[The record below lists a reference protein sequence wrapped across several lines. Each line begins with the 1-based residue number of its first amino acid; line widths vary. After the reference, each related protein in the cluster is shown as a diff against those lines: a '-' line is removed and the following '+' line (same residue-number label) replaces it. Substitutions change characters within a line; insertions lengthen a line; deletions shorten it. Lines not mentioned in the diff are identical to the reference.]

1 MERLLLLQEPNRYH
15 EKREALKTLVPA
27 DIADQLF
34 LLPLKEVVKLLRVLP
49 KDISAEVFSFFPI
62 RFQKK
67 VIALFTQDEI
77 KSIIEEL
84 YTDDAADLIDEMPA
98 NLVPKILKD
107 VSPEVRNS
115 INHLLNY
122 PEDSVGSVM
131 TPEFVAFKASL
142 TITQAL
148 TIVKKAAIDKETIY
162 KCYVVAQDR
171 LLIGVVEM
179 RTLLSAKPKTL
190 IKDVMRTNIIKA
202 KTTDD
207 KESLVHLFNK
217 YPLLSLP
224 VTDLEGRMVGV
235 VTHDDA
241 VKVMRDEFSEDLEFI
256 GKLGSSD
263 KPYLQEKPSV
273 IAKNRV
279 VWLLVLMLSATITG
293 FIITQFEGALAV
305 TPALISFIPML
316 MDTGG
321 NAGSQASITVIKGLA
336 LKELRMTDMFKI
348 LFKEMRISILVGLVL
363 SVVNF
368 FRIWL
373 TYNFDILLSLTV
385 SLTLVVVIFAAK
397 TIGSMLPLLAK
408 KLNLDPALMAA
419 PFITTLVDAS
429 ALVTYFF
436 IASAIL
442 GTAP

>member
-1 MERLLLLQEPNRYH
+1 
-15 EKREALKTLVPA
+15 
-27 DIADQLF
+27 
-34 LLPLKEVVKLLRVLP
+34 
-49 KDISAEVFSFFPI
+49 
-62 RFQKK
+62 
-67 VIALFTQDEI
+67 
-77 KSIIEEL
+77 
-84 YTDDAADLIDEMPA
+84 
-98 NLVPKILKD
+98 
-107 VSPEVRNS
+107 
-115 INHLLNY
+115 
-122 PEDSVGSVM
+122 
-131 TPEFVAFKASL
+131 
-142 TITQAL
+142 
-148 TIVKKAAIDKETIY
+148 
-162 KCYVVAQDR
+162 
-171 LLIGVVEM
+171 
-179 RTLLSAKPKTL
+179 
-190 IKDVMRTNIIKA
+190 
-202 KTTDD
+202 
-207 KESLVHLFNK
+207 
-217 YPLLSLP
+217 
-224 VTDLEGRMVGV
+224 
-235 VTHDDA
+235 
-241 VKVMRDEFSEDLEFI
+241 
-256 GKLGSSD
+256 
-263 KPYLQEKPSV
+263 
-273 IAKNRV
+273 
-279 VWLLVLMLSATITG
+279 MLSATITG

>member
-1 MERLLLLQEPNRYH
+1 MERLAILKETNRYH
-15 EKREALKTLVPA
+15 EKREALKAFVPA
-27 DIADQLF
+27 DIADQIIV
-34 LLPLKEVVKLLRVLP
+34 LPIKEVVKILRVLP
-49 KDISAEVFSFFPI
+49 KDISAEVFSYFPI

-67 VIALFTQDEI
+67 VIALFTQSEI

-84 YTDDAADLIDEMPA
+84 YADDAADLIDEMPA
-98 NLVPKILKD
+98 NVVTKILKD
-107 VSPEVRNS
+107 VTPEVRNS

-131 TPEFVAFKASL
+131 TPEFVALKQDM
-142 TITQAL
+142 TVTQAL

-162 KCYVVAQDR
+162 KCYVVSKDHI
-171 LLIGVVEM
+171 LIGIVEM

-190 IKDVMRTNIIKA
+190 IQDAMRTNMIKA

-263 KPYLQEKPSV
+263 KPYLQEKPTI

-279 VWLLVLMLSATITG
+279 VWLLVLMLSAIITG
-293 FIITQFEGALAV
+293 FIITEFEDALTV

-336 LKELRMTDMFKI
+336 LKELKMTDVFKI
-348 LFKEMRISILVGLVL
+348 LFKEMRISLLVGFVL
-363 SVVNF
+363 SFVNF

-373 TYNFDILLSLTV
+373 TYEFDVLLSLTV

-429 ALVTYFF
+429 ALITYFL
-436 IASAIL
+436 IASTLL
-442 GTAP
+442 GTAS